1 MLDLGKELLLYD
13 RYGQRIFVAGIQQA
27 LQYDPAIRD
36 VVIFCE
42 IDPAES
48 AMGQAADYLVLVGY
62 QLAGLQLWGELE
74 GGAALRAEA
83 FGTSRLPIS

>member
-36 VVIFCE
+36 VAVFRQ
-42 IDPAES
+42 IDPAQT
-48 AMGQAADYLVLVGY
+48 AMRQAADYLVLVGHK
-62 QLAGLQLWGELE
+62 LAGLQLWRE
-74 GGAALRAEA
+74 
-83 FGTSRLPIS
+83 